1 MLRVIFIILKYIG
14 FQIFKSFRTDVVNY
28 RDGCDMSLLYSASCF
43 LFTVNYSFC
52 IAGMFA
58 FLSGAVKYQYFNKIK
73 QNSHPADFYILV
85 KSQALALIVLL
96 GL

>member
-1 MLRVIFIILKYIG
+1 
-14 FQIFKSFRTDVVNY
+14 
-28 RDGCDMSLLYSASCF
+28 
-43 LFTVNYSFC
+43 
-52 IAGMFA
+52 MFA

-96 GL
+96 RL